1 MSETFASGSIL
12 YGRGPDGELRHIED
26 VERGEACNCV
36 CPDPSCG
43 QTLIARKGTKRAHH
57 FAHKRGTCE
66 WAVEYVVS
74 AVAERVVRKA
84 GAMVFPRLIY
94 RNALNNDEEEELSQ
108 SRRMRITSARLVE
121 ESGRGNPDL
130 LVTCSDKSGATREFL
145 VVLCLVHGLSRKS
158 KEAIRQSGRDAFAV
172 DLKLLLKYAK
182 DEQGKH
188 YDREKILLGFQDPG
202 FLAGVLTEGRGRCMR
217 WVFNAKAAAAEEESR
232 KKRDEQIEEEKARS
246 EKEQEERRRIA
257 AAKAEADRKAAE
269 KRRAE
274 EAERAAEA
282 AKAAE
287 ERRAEEERW
296 LLERAAKQARAL
308 QKTQGGGPVTPLRL
322 ESTTM
327 KPYAQG
333 CPLHGRADTVS
344 QCGAYSYSTAH
355 CQHFRGM
362 DRSFLY
368 CAAPQDA

>member
-1 MSETFASGSIL
+1 MSETSASGSIL
-12 YGRGPDGELRHIED
+12 YGRGPDGELRYIDD

-36 CPDPSCG
+36 CPDPRCG

-74 AVAERVVRKA
+74 AVAESIVREA
-84 GAMVFPRLIY
+84 GALVFPRLAY
-94 RNALNNDEEEELSQ
+94 RNALNDGEEEELSQ
-108 SRRMRITSARLVE
+108 SRRMRIASARLVE

-145 VVLCLVHGLSRKS
+145 VVLCLVHGLSNKS
-158 KEAIRQSGRDAFAV
+158 REAIGQSGRDAFVV

-188 YDREKILLGFQDPG
+188 YDREKILLGFQNPG

-232 KKRDEQIEEEKARS
+232 KKREEQIEDEKARS

-257 AAKAEADRKAAE
+257 AAKAEADRRAAE
-269 KRRAE
+269 K
-274 EAERAAEA
+274 
-282 AKAAE
+282 
-287 ERRAEEERW
+287 RRAEEERW
-296 LLERAAKQARAL
+296 LLEHAGKQARAL
-308 QKTQGGGPVTPLRL
+308 QKAQGGGPIMPLRL

-327 KPYAQG
+327 KPYAQS
-333 CPLHGRADTVS
+333 CPLYGRADTVS